1 MHFLEHVIALVV
13 GYAVPVIEILGGLV
27 IVVGVI
33 RTVAQLVRTSFRLAP
48 SHVAAARLQLAESL
62 IMGLEFQV
70 AADVLKTALA
80 PTWNDL
86 GQLAALVVLRSVL
99 AFLMEREIKGLHEH
113 GESPDARES
122 VPTLPRA

>member
-1 MHFLEHVIALVV
+1 VIVLVV
-13 GYAVPVIEILGGLV
+13 GYMVPVIEILGGLV
-27 IVVGVI
+27 IVIGVI
-33 RTVAQLVRTSFRLAP
+33 RTVARLARTSFRLAP
-48 SHVAAARLQLAESL
+48 AHVAEARLQLAESL

-70 AADVLKTALA
+70 AAAVLKTALS

-99 AFLMEREIKGLHEH
+99 AFLMEREIKGLHAH
-113 GESPDARES
+113 AESPDGGES